1 MDTAETVPDTWRPGR
16 AVAIVPAVVVAL
28 ATVWATSVPGWDLM
42 WLALIA
48 NVWVFIGLIWL
59 LTLGRMLFRRGPL
72 ARLRRE
78 WPVWSLPPLI
88 GLLVCGLL
96 YVGAPLEARFA
107 LSRPALDGRARAISH
122 GAPLPAD
129 GEWIGLFPVGRAERI
144 SGGVRFAID
153 GTGFFGATGFAWSPE
168 AEPPEPDGEGLYE
181 HWHGPWYLWSE
192 SE

>member
-16 AVAIVPAVVVAL
+16 AVAIVPAVVAAL
-28 ATVWATSVPGWDLM
+28 ATVWATSVPGWYLM
-42 WLALIA
+42 WLALITNA
-48 NVWVFIGLIWL
+48 WVFIGLIWL
-59 LTLGRMLFRRGPL
+59 LTLGRMLFRREPL

-88 GLLVCGLL
+88 VLLVCGLL

-129 GEWIGLFPVGRAERI
+129 DEWIGLFPVGRAERI
-144 SGGVRFAID
+144 PGGVRFAID
-153 GTGFFGATGFAWSPE
+153 GTGFLGTTGFAWSPE
-168 AEPPEPDGEGLYE
+168 VEPPEPEGEELYE